1 MKHTFITKSEVETL
15 NLGQTLARL
24 LSLGDVVLLK
34 GDLGAGKTTITKG
47 IAQGL
52 GIKEKVNSP
61 TFNIMK
67 IYLKGAKPLFHIDAY
82 RLENNSDDIGLDEFI
97 GSEGITVIEWP
108 DYIKNLIPNET
119 LEIII
124 KHKSLTDREV
134 TLSGEG
140 RYADI
145 VKSIE
150 GNFK

>member
-47 IAQGL
+47 IAL

-150 GNFK
+150 ENFK